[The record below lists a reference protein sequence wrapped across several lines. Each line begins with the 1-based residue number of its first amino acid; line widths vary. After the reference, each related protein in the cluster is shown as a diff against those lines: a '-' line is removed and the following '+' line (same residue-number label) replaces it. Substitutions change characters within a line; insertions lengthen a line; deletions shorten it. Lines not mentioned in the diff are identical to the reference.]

1 MILQKNYSFLFGN
14 NFFILLF
21 FVKFPLIILNLTLIQ
36 IYFKNMGKSFQIIGD
51 ISYTIYLLHFLIQII
66 FSLVDKSFLKINFDS
81 NYVFLLFFSILFFSS
96 YFLYK
101 YFEVKAKIILRKKF
115 IEF

>member
-1 MILQKNYSFLFGN
+1 
-14 NFFILLF
+14 
-21 FVKFPLIILNLTLIQ
+21 
-36 IYFKNMGKSFQIIGD
+36 MGKPFQIIGD

-96 YFLYK
+96 FLIYK
-101 YFEVKAKIILRKKF
+101 YFEVKAKIRLRKKF